1 MDKGSYKVVQV
12 RSPRQGIL
20 VDLVV
25 VVVVVRMGEEERV
38 GGPVVGMVVA
48 LVVRIT
54 VVPVSQILPV
64 LTLVT
69 VTSLLQNYKK

>member
-69 VTSLLQNYKK
+69 VTSLL

>member
-1 MDKGSYKVVQV
+1 MHKGSYKVVKV
-12 RSPRQGIL
+12 RSPRQGTL

-25 VVVVVRMGEEERV
+25 VVVVVRMGEEEGV

-54 VVPVSQILPV
+54 MVPVSQILPV
-64 LTLVT
+64 LTVVT
-69 VTSLLQNYKK
+69 VTSLLHDYKK

>member
-1 MDKGSYKVVQV
+1 
-12 RSPRQGIL
+12 

-54 VVPVSQILPV
+54 LVPVSQILPV

>member
-1 MDKGSYKVVQV
+1 MDKGSYKVVKV

-69 VTSLLQNYKK
+69 VTSLL